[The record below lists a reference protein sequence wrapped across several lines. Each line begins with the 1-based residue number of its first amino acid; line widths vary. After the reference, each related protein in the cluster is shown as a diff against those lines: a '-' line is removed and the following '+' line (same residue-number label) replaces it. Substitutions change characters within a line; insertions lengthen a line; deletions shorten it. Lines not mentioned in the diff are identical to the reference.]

1 MDETLIHAAASSEL
15 DNYPVK
21 PNVIA
26 QFDDPDDNRLEI
38 GIFFRPFLHKFL
50 KNMSKYFQIVIFT
63 ASD

>member
-26 QFDDPDDNRLEI
+26 
-38 GIFFRPFLHKFL
+38 
-50 KNMSKYFQIVIFT
+50 
-63 ASD
+63 